1 MKKEDGVMDY
11 NDYFHLGR
19 PVMASNPELKVKD
32 LTGGQKSR
40 RVPSYRWIG
49 KMLDG
54 SYNPD
59 KLNYKDYDE
68 MLRDPQI
75 KAAERLITY
84 SLLSKRFIITP
95 ASENPQDVEIAD
107 FVRENLNNMRTP
119 FRQVRKDLYT
129 AIPYGF
135 AVSECNFKFD
145 DNKGKIVFD
154 SIMGIDI
161 ETLWDN
167 CFDYDEFGDV
177 KQIVQNTGT
186 EKIPIPAEK
195 CIIFAFDETF
205 GNKYGRSI
213 LHACYDDHFMKHQI
227 LIWAAVFLEKHEG
240 PTIIGYESPDGGS
253 DPVEMQENIDS
264 IHDGTAGFTG
274 KHGEKYEVLETQHR
288 GEAFMDFI
296 TYHDT
301 MIFRAFMIGSL
312 LLGQAKAQ
320 GGSLSQSQ
328 THSEVLNVFLDGVHE
343 DLANSIQERI
353 KTLVDLNYMTDRYPR
368 FEFEPFNK
376 KDLLK
381 LLNALQPLADRFII
395 DPQSEWFRQ
404 LMKRIL
410 DEEANIQIDEESWND
425 NPSKEFP
432 VNQGEEEMEYES
444 DSVDLMKGI
453 NDILNP
459 TSPIQ

>member
-95 ASENPQDVEIAD
+95 ASEDPQDVKIAD

-154 SIMGIDI
+154 SIRGIDI

-195 CIIFAFDETF
+195 CVIFAFDETF

-240 PTIIGYESPDGGS
+240 PTIVGYESETAGS
-253 DPVEMQENIDS
+253 DPEQMQANIDS
-264 IHDGTAGFTG
+264 IHDGTAGFVG
-274 KHGEKYEVLETQHR
+274 KAGEKYEILESGHR

-328 THSEVLNVFLDGVHE
+328 THSEVLNIFLDGVHE
-343 DLANSIQERI
+343 DLSNSIQERI

-368 FEFEPFNK
+368 FEFELFNK

-381 LLNALQPLADRFII
+381 LLGALQPLADKFII
-395 DPQSEWFRQ
+395 DPSSEWFRQ
-404 LMKRIL
+404 LLKRIL
-410 DEEANIQIDEESWND
+410 DEEANIQVDETSFND
-425 NPSKEFP
+425 TPTQGFP
-432 VNQGEEEMEYES
+432 LNQGEEEMEFEN
-444 DSVDLMKGI
+444 DSVDLMDGI
-453 NDILNP
+453 KDILNP
-459 TSPIQ
+459 TTPVQ

>member
-95 ASENPQDVEIAD
+95 ASEDPQDVEIAD

-154 SIMGIDI
+154 SIRGIDI

-195 CIIFAFDETF
+195 CVIFAFDETF

-240 PTIIGYESPDGGS
+240 PTIVGYESETAGS
-253 DPVEMQENIDS
+253 DPEQMQANIDS
-264 IHDGTAGFTG
+264 IHDGTAGFVG
-274 KHGEKYEVLETQHR
+274 KAGEKYEILESGHR

-328 THSEVLNVFLDGVHE
+328 THSEVLNIFLDGVHE
-343 DLANSIQERI
+343 DLSNSIQERI

-368 FEFEPFNK
+368 FEFELFNK

-381 LLNALQPLADRFII
+381 LLEALQPLADKFII
-395 DPQSEWFRQ
+395 DPSSEWFRQ
-404 LMKRIL
+404 LLKRIL
-410 DEEANIQIDEESWND
+410 DEEANIQVDETSFND
-425 NPSKEFP
+425 TPTQGFP
-432 VNQGEEEMEYES
+432 LNKGEEEMEFEN
-444 DSVDLMKGI
+444 DSVDLMDGI
-453 NDILNP
+453 KDILNP
-459 TSPIQ
+459 TTPVQ